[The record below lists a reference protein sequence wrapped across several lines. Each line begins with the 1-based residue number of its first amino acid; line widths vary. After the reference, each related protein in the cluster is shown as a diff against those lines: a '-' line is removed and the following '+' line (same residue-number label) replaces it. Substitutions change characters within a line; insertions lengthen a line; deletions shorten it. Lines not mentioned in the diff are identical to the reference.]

1 MESTL
6 ITKSIINYS
15 YLSIKLQNITFL
27 NTDNEGAHLI
37 SLESEDQFFTPAKDV
52 KRLQTSKWTDFK

>member
-6 ITKSIINYS
+6 TTKSIINYS

-27 NTDNEGAHLI
+27 NTDNEGAH
-37 SLESEDQFFTPAKDV
+37 
-52 KRLQTSKWTDFK
+52 